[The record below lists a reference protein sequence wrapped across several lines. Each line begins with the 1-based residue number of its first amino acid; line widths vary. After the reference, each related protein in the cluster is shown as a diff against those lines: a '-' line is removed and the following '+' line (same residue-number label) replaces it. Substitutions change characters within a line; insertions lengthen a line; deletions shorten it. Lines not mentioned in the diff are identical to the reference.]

1 MKRHEIYTWTLL
13 AVLLLSAGVALAAP
27 KNGAPGD
34 ITECGAVLTEPGNY
48 KLANDLLDCP
58 GHGVKIQ
65 GSDITLN
72 LMGHEISCEWI
83 GVFVLGTEESTVK
96 NVTVKNGRV
105 SNCGDGVGLWFAE
118 DTKVM
123 HMTSMSNLEYGIAVW
138 QSGNNVIMH
147 NHVEGNAE
155 DGIFSWESS
164 GNVFKYNTSLGNGD
178 GWIGA
183 GIGLSNERNSKI
195 MCNRVS
201 GNADGILMHDD
212 SSGNLLRGNLVTGNV
227 NGIGMV
233 GYYWQ
238 DPDTADE
245 YYYAMPSGN
254 TIRLNISEEHP
265 WVDVWEAYWDFGADL
280 LVNPDGICRNTWEK
294 NQFGTGL
301 GVPGCIGASVVLDEK
316 DVCALHDDDD

>member
-13 AVLLLSAGVALAAP
+13 PILLLSALAALAAP
-27 KNGAPGD
+27 KDGAPGN

-48 KLANDLLDCP
+48 KLVNDLLDCP

-83 GVFVLGTEESTVK
+83 GVFVTGTEEATVK
-96 NVTVKNGRV
+96 NVTVKNGHV

-123 HMTSMSNLEYGIAVW
+123 HMTSTSNAEYGIAVW
-138 QSGNNVIMH
+138 ESSNNVIMH

-164 GNVFKYNTSLGNGD
+164 GNVFKYNVSIANGD
-178 GWIGA
+178 GSLGT
-183 GIGLSNERNSKI
+183 GIALSNEQHSRI
-195 MCNRVS
+195 MCNRVH
-201 GNADGILMHDD
+201 GNVDGIILGDE
-212 SSGNLLRGNLVTGNV
+212 SSGNLLRGNVVTGNIG
-227 NGIGMV
+227 GIGMA

-238 DPDTADE
+238 DPDTGDE
-245 YYYAMPSGN
+245 YYYAMASGN
-254 TIRLNISEEHP
+254 TIRSNISEGNP
-265 WVDVWEAYWDFGADL
+265 FIDMWEAYWDFG
-280 LVNPDGICRNTWEK
+280 VNLFVDPDGMCLNTWEK
-294 NQFGTGL
+294 NQFGTEL
-301 GVPGCIGASVVLDEK
+301 GVPACIGASVVLDEA